1 MDTII
6 ASELQGGGFD
16 REKERKA
23 FDETK
28 AGTKGLADSGIN
40 ILPKMF
46 IQPSDER
53 VQNSSIHDANL
64 RVPVI
69 DLAGLD
75 NDIDREKIVQEVLY
89 ASQKWGFFHVLNHG
103 IPMDVLDRMIEG
115 IKMFHEQDLE
125 AKEELYSRGKKQVE
139 YNSNYDRRMK
149 AAIWRDTLAVNC
161 SYTDHLDPKLLPPI
175 CRNTILDH
183 IDEVLKLGNTILEL
197 LSLALGLKPDCL
209 KEMEGD
215 KGWTCVYHY
224 YPPCPQP
231 ELALGTEK
239 HSDSSFITVLAQNQ
253 IGGLQVL
260 HENQWVD
267 VQPIPGALIIN
278 IGDILQMIS
287 NDKLKSVL
295 HRVRANRVGPRI
307 SAAFFF
313 TGLATSPK
321 TCAPIKELISEQN
334 PPMYREFT
342 IGEFFAN
349 YFSRSLNEDRYKHF
363 MI

>member
-1 MDTII
+1 MSTIVTN
-6 ASELQGGGFD
+6 ELAVD
-16 REKERKA
+16 DYDWEKERKA

-28 AGTKGLADSGIN
+28 AGTKGLVDSGIN

-46 IQPSDER
+46 IQPVDEM
-53 VQNSSIHDANL
+53 VQSSSIHDATTL

-69 DLAGLD
+69 DLAGLEKD
-75 NDIDREKIVQEVLY
+75 NDRERIVEEVLD

-103 IPMDVLDRMIEG
+103 IPMDVLDGMIEG

-125 AKEELYSRGKKQVE
+125 AKKEFYSRVIPFFLRCTSHFE
-139 YNSNYDRRMK
+139 RCTFDWN
-149 AAIWRDTLAVNC
+149 A
-161 SYTDHLDPKLLPPI
+161 
-175 CRNTILDH
+175 ILDH
-183 IDEVLKLGNTILEL
+183 TDQVLKLGNTILEL

-209 KEMEGD
+209 KEMKSD

-231 ELALGTEK
+231 EIALGTEK
-239 HSDSSFITVLAQNQ
+239 HSDSSFITLLFQNH

-287 NDKLKSVL
+287 NDKLTSVL
-295 HRVRANRVGPRI
+295 HRVRANRVGPRV

-313 TGLATSPK
+313 TGLVTSPK
-321 TCAPIKELISEQN
+321 TYSPIKDLITEQN
-334 PPMYREFT
+334 PAMYREFT
-342 IGEFFAN
+342 VAEFLTN
-349 YFSRSLNEDRYKHF
+349 YFTRSLNEDRFKHF

>member
-1 MDTII
+1 MSSILTN
-6 ASELQGGGFD
+6 ELQGED
-16 REKERKA
+16 YDWEKELKA

-28 AGTKGLADSGIN
+28 AGTKGLVDS
-40 ILPKMF
+40 
-46 IQPSDER
+46 
-53 VQNSSIHDANL
+53 
-64 RVPVI
+64 
-69 DLAGLD
+69 GLD
-75 NDIDREKIVQEVLY
+75 NDTDRERIVQEVLH

-103 IPMDVLDRMIEG
+103 IPMDVLDGIIEG
-115 IKMFHEQDLE
+115 IKMFHEQDIE
-125 AKEELYSRGKKQVE
+125 TKKEFYGRRKKQVE
-139 YNSNYDRRMK
+139 YNSNYDMRMK
-149 AAIWRDTLAVNC
+149 AAIWRDTLTVNC

-175 CRNTILDH
+175 CRNAILDH
-183 IDEVLKLGNTILEL
+183 TNQVLKLGNTILEL

-209 KEMEGD
+209 KEMESD

-267 VQPIPGALIIN
+267 VHPIPDALIIN

-295 HRVRANRVGPRI
+295 HRVRANRDGPRI
-307 SAAFFF
+307 SAALFF

-321 TCAPIKELISEQN
+321 NYAPIKELISEQN

-342 IGEFFAN
+342 IGEFIAN
-349 YFSRSLNEDRYKHF
+349 YFSRPLNEDRYHHF
-363 MI
+363 MIKDSEPSK